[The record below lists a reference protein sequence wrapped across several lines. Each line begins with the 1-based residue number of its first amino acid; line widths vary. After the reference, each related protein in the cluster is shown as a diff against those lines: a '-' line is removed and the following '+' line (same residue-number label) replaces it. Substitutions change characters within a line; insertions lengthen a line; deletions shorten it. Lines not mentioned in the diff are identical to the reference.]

1 MQFVRWI
8 GSLLCAALLSAAVA
22 LGTPRAAHA
31 DAIQLALFPIAIN
44 SSMPETAHISAGLS
58 DMLAARLEQSGQV
71 VVVRL
76 DAKARNRDEAI
87 AAGKKAGVEY
97 VLFGSY
103 TQFGNGAS
111 LDLRCAPV
119 AAAEPN
125 APRRVFVQAGSAAE
139 IIPKLEVLAQN
150 VTSYLLEDAAAPGAV
165 ASGRP
170 GAAPA
175 PGAPGAASLAELE
188 LRVEALERVIF
199 PPAPAGAPAAAEP
212 GGTE

>member
-1 MQFVRWI
+1 
-8 GSLLCAALLSAAVA
+8 
-22 LGTPRAAHA
+22 
-31 DAIQLALFPIAIN
+31 
-44 SSMPETAHISAGLS
+44 
-58 DMLAARLEQSGQV
+58 MLAARLEQSEQIV
-71 VVVRL
+71 VFRL
-76 DAKARNRDEAI
+76 DQKVRNRDEAI
-87 AAGKKAGVEY
+87 AAGKKAGAEY

-103 TQFGNGAS
+103 TQFGDGAS

-119 AAAEPN
+119 AATDPN

-165 ASGRP
+165 AAGKP
-170 GAAPA
+170 AASA
-175 PGAPGAASLAELE
+175 PGAPSSASLAELE

-212 GGTE
+212 GAAE